1 MAFIICSEENMKTVS
16 VVISAYNEEGNVAEL
31 YKQLSSECE
40 KIKNIN
46 FEFLFV
52 DDGSKDDTL
61 LVVKKLQHKDARVK
75 IVQLKRNFGHEI
87 AMTAG
92 MDYAIGD
99 AVIFMDADLQHPPV
113 YIPEMIKYWQKGYEI
128 VLTKRVDNVATSR
141 FYKFCAKTFYWV
153 LNLLSDT
160 KIGESMP
167 DFRLLDRKYVDF
179 LKGFN
184 EQDRLFR
191 GLLSWIMPNDKV
203 KIIDFVAPN
212 RFSGTTK
219 YNFFKSLR
227 LAIDSITQFSVKPL
241 HLATWLGLLGAA
253 CSLVLGFY
261 VVVERFILHNPTPG
275 YATIVAA
282 VGFIGGVQLI
292 TLGIIGEY
300 IGKIHMEVKKRP
312 LYLADFIKAEEKK
325 KEKINERKNNF

>member
-1 MAFIICSEENMKTVS
+1 M
-16 VVISAYNEEGNVAEL
+16 SA
-31 YKQLSSECE
+31 K

-325 KEKINERKNNF
+325 KEKNK